1 MDDAGDSIHRGR
13 NRKYFIHLLTHEMEQ
28 INKKN
33 VFGQIIKS
41 YLGPAPCF
49 VISNK
54 FFILSCRCTDFAK

>member
-41 YLGPAPCF
+41 YLGLAPCF
-49 VISNK
+49 VISNT
-54 FFILSCRCTDFAK
+54 FFYFVFQVYGFC